1 MQEKQKTD
9 SFIYL
14 ILLSAIGVVFYKL
27 LVLKRLEQTA
37 ALFIGLPTILA
48 IALVSFVKPKSSFGY
63 TMVSITM
70 VILFSAIF
78 LGEGAICILIA
89 APLAYFIG
97 AILSLATDAMRRRRE
112 NRPGNG
118 PGNGRGDV
126 LVLLPFI
133 VMSLEGLSPRL
144 SFPRENTVQ
153 VESLLEGSPASIRQ
167 KLAEPMQF
175 KQSLPPFFLLGFPLP
190 TGAIGQGL
198 EPGARRTVHFAGGE
212 GQPGDLTWK
221 ITAVGDNWMECKILS
236 DTSHIAHWLAWQ
248 KARVEWTAIDAGHTR
263 VRSTVHYRRDLDP
276 AWYFGPLQHYG
287 VRLAVDF
294 LNRGLENP
302 TATK

>member
-1 MQEKQKTD
+1 MQERRKIHG
-9 SFIYL
+9 FVYV
-14 ILLSAIGVVFYKL
+14 ILLSAIGVVFYKS
-27 LVLKRLEQTA
+27 LVLGRLEQTA

-78 LGEGAICILIA
+78 LGEGVICILIA

-112 NRPGNG
+112 NRPD
-118 PGNGRGDV
+118 NGRSEV
-126 LVLLPFI
+126 LILLPFI

-153 VESLLEGSPASIRQ
+153 VESLLNGSPESIRQ
-167 KLAEPMQF
+167 QLAAPMQF
-175 KQSLPPFFLLGFPLP
+175 NQSLPPFFLLGFPLP
-190 TGAIGQGL
+190 TGAVGEGL
-198 EPGARRTVHFAGGE
+198 QAGARRTVHFAGGE
-212 GQPGDLTWK
+212 GHPGDLTWE
-221 ITAVGDNWMECKILS
+221 ITAVGDNWMECTILS

-248 KARVEWTAIDAGHTR
+248 KARVEWSAVDGQHTK

-287 VRLAVDF
+287 VGLAVDF
-294 LNRGLENP
+294 LNRGLEDP
-302 TATK
+302 AATK